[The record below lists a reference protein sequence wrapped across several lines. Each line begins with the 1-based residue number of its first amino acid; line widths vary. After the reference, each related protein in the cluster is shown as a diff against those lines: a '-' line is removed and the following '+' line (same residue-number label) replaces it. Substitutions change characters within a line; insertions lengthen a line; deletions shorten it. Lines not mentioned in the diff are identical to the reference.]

1 MNELLTI
8 LSAFYGCHA
17 LIALRPLSDEE
28 AFNCIQITATVQVYF
43 LTKAELAMMAD
54 MPETKRKP
62 GLDIALQ
69 RFKAWE
75 KANPKAV
82 KILKEMHTEKT
93 EKSETVI

>member
-1 MNELLTI
+1 MPELLAI

-17 LIALRPLSDEE
+17 MVALRPLSDEE
-28 AFNCIQITATVQVYF
+28 TFKCIQITATVQIYF
-43 LTKAELAMMAD
+43 LTKAELVMMAD
-54 MPETKRKP
+54 MPESKRKT

-82 KILKEMHTEKT
+82 RILKEMQTEKN
-93 EKSETVI
+93 ETVI